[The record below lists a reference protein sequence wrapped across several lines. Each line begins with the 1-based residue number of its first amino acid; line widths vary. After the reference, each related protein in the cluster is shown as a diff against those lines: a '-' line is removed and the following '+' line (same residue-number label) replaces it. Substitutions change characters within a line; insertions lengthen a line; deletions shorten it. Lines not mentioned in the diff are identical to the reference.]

1 MLVNAAR
8 AVSTTPNIHLLFFI
22 SVFSFEIDLTN
33 QVQVLR
39 PAGSSQCGIHNRQTV
54 GAANEIDV
62 RNAEQ
67 LAQLVVRHFH
77 RPRRICL
84 ARLRLWESGRT
95 RGVKRH
101 VPLHL
106 LHGLVDVTVENGY
119 RTKSLQIGERLLAI
133 VGAPAPLRIHGPQ
146 RNVCKQDDRCAAL
159 QPGNILFEPFE
170 LLVPQRAKPAGL
182 QIHDIHEP
190 DKMDSVAI
198 EAMPAVTPRALA
210 ESLAEHRSVVVEY
223 VVFSRNIK
231 DALCLKAL
239 ERLGKS
245 VELLW
250 LGEMGKVNGV
260 QNEGRGVRT

>member
-22 SVFSFEIDLTN
+22 FVFSFEIDLTN

-39 PAGSSQCGIHNRQTV
+39 PAGSSQCGIHNCQTV
-54 GAANEIDV
+54 GATNEIDV

-84 ARLRLWESGRT
+84 ARVRLWESGRT

-146 RNVCKQDDRCAAL
+146 RNGCKTHDRRCLLLAPKTPFSNLRSCSCPSEPSPPAFRFMTFTSPTKWIPL
-159 QPGNILFEPFE
+159 RSKLCQPSHIAPW
-170 LLVPQRAKPAGL
+170 PKR
-182 QIHDIHEP
+182 
-190 DKMDSVAI
+190 
-198 EAMPAVTPRALA
+198 
-210 ESLAEHRSVVVEY
+210 
-223 VVFSRNIK
+223 SRNI
-231 DALCLKAL
+231 
-239 ERLGKS
+239 
-245 VELLW
+245 VP
-250 LGEMGKVNGV
+250 
-260 QNEGRGVRT
+260 